1 MQTSLYIG
9 SFGLVS
15 LPPEATNMIC
25 IVVVKHASHCS
36 FFRKKHPIIME
47 KKNLQISPLSAQAK
61 GKSKQNRPEEQVFLR
76 DGYFIKESVITFAEV
91 TQV

>member
-1 MQTSLYIG
+1 MP
-9 SFGLVS
+9 V
-15 LPPEATNMIC
+15 
-25 IVVVKHASHCS
+25 IVV
-36 FFRKKHPIIME
+36 FFVRSTLLSWR